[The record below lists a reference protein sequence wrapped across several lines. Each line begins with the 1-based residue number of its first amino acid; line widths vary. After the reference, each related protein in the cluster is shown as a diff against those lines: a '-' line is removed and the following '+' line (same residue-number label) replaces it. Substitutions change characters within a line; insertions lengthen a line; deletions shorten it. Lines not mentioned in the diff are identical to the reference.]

1 MDGFCKLCNKR
12 SDIQLSHIVPK
23 FIGKWLKKTSAT
35 GYLRNNEIF
44 KRRSQDIWKE
54 YWLCSDCESLFSK
67 WEDVFATKIFYPF
80 VDEKE
85 TEANYN
91 SWLLKFC
98 ASLSWR
104 TIKYMRNKNSETNRD
119 SDYINQLNK
128 AEKYLSEFL
137 LGNSDNLNDCE
148 QHLIPLEKI
157 NSISSL
163 DVPSNLNRYFLR
175 YLAMDIVNDDKNI
188 IIYTKLP
195 RFIVL
200 GIIKASNPELMNQSL
215 ISVSNGRISPKE
227 YFLPDGF
234 SEYIIDKAN
243 EIKELSDKIPKEQQ
257 TSLEKFMIENPEIV
271 TKSKSFE
278 AFIADVAL
286 FQDKA
291 FKK

>member
-35 GYLRNNEIF
+35 GYLRNNETF

-67 WEDVFATKIFYPF
+67 WEDEFAAKIFYPF
-80 VDEKE
+80 VEEKE

-104 TIKYMRNKNSETNRD
+104 TIKYMRSKNSETNRD
-119 SDYINQLNK
+119 IDYINQLNK

-157 NSISSL
+157 NSISML

-188 IIYTKLP
+188 FIYTKLP

-215 ISVSNGRISPKE
+215 ISVSDGRISPKG
-227 YFLPDGF
+227 YFPPGF
-234 SEYIIDKAN
+234 WEYIIDKAN
-243 EIKELSDKIPKEQQ
+243 EIKELSGKIPREQQ